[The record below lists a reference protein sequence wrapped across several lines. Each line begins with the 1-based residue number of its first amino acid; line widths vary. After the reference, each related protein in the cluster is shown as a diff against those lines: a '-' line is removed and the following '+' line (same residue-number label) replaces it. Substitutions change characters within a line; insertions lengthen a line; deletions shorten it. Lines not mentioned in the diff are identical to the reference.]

1 MHSQVVE
8 ERPAFLERKM
18 TGLFLKNQEPRSK
31 NQIMKIKIKNKKG
44 FGYFYSEEPAL

>member
-31 NQIMKIKIKNKKG
+31 IQEPNNENQNKK
-44 FGYFYSEEPAL
+44 